1 MNAYIRIQNNEVT
14 NTYPA
19 GLPASVPWCDDR
31 PYYNATHRHA
41 ADGIYPAQFA
51 ITPDGMVK
59 TGSTWALV
67 DGVCIEA
74 GEYVTQEECDSQERA
89 DRIATITPKLWNMAA
104 IFVATLRQHFGA
116 GAETNHEVT
125 AATVEQ
131 YFIGKRL
138 AGTLTMLDLADA
150 SLLERG
156 FEMITAWTG
165 DGTIW
170 SFPWEVLQ

>member
-1 MNAYIRIQNNEVT
+1 MIYAYKQSG
-14 NTYPA
+14 P
-19 GLPASVPWCDDR
+19 LPDGCVGYFVEESKLQFSGDVFGDASVIASSDKKIDISR
-31 PYYNATHRHA
+31 KKIVN
-41 ADGIYPAQFA
+41 G
-51 ITPDGMVK
+51 
-59 TGSTWALV
+59 ALV
-67 DGVCIEA
+67 DMTDA
-74 GEYVTQEECDSQERA
+74 ECAVLDAKERA

-116 GAETNHEVT
+116 NAETNHEVT

-138 AGTLTMLDLADA
+138 AGTLTTLDLADA

-156 FEMITAWTG
+156 FESITAWTG

-170 SFPWEVLQ
+170 SFPWEVM

>member
-1 MNAYIRIQNNEVT
+1 MSGFYVLKD
-14 NTYPA
+14 A
-19 GLPASVPWCDDR
+19 GTLEGIDGQLVRQEQHDIPNGASALEGELARAREPFDIAGKKWL
-31 PYYNATHRHA
+31 N
-41 ADGIYPAQFA
+41 G
-51 ITPDGMVK
+51 
-59 TGSTWALV
+59 ALV
-67 DGVCIEA
+67 DMTDAEREA
-74 GEYVTQEECDSQERA
+74 LDAKERA

-116 GAETNHEVT
+116 NAETNHEVT

-131 YFIGKRL
+131 YFIDKRL